1 MKKPFALHKRRG
13 PLGPPW
19 LRLCLFA
26 AAALCMGLAITG
38 AMQWISI
45 GTLPGVLEWARD
57 YPGHLAMTALL
68 WAVPVGVLGA
78 LTGRLWIAALPA
90 GAAGLIL
97 ALVDYFKTAINGS
110 PLELADFGL
119 AGAAGDVA
127 DLAGDLTPTEDFWMA
142 GGALLL
148 CVLLLFLTGRL
159 TALGGTARAR
169 TCLFSLT
176 LAGVLLTGTGA
187 RTVGSGLG
195 VDFYTRMDPAENHSL
210 HGLTL
215 SLWRDAFPQ
224 PKTPP
229 EGYDEDYMLEVLA
242 RVDRLTEAR
251 AEPEVRPNILFILSE
266 SFYDLTRLP
275 VLEYEGD
282 PLANFHALEAESVSG
297 TFHSHYLGYGTGY
310 LEIPLLYGLNGL
322 DLPPGTNI
330 CFQDEAVYERFDA
343 LAEQYTKSGDYTA
356 EMLHAYDNTLYNRT
370 ATYPLLGFE
379 ELFFSD
385 DIQDLVPPQER
396 GPYGGYYMRDSYL
409 FQGMLARM
417 EEANRRGQ
425 RAFLF
430 GISMENH
437 QPFDPGK
444 FNYQCQIPLIAPQFT
459 PAQRDITRVM
469 LEGIT
474 RADQALG
481 ELTDA
486 LRTSPEPTVVVFFG
500 DHRPNL
506 FMPGGDTIYTQLG
519 LCPENDTLNWTPEQI
534 NDLYSTD
541 YLIWANDAAL
551 LNGLAGTRRDSSITA
566 LGPQLLELTG
576 RPVSRYWALLE
587 KVGEVCLTQ
596 TDLYFVDGAGNP
608 SFSREE
614 ADLSP
619 EALELLELR
628 DAVVYD
634 AVYGKRFI
642 TEAMNLPPGA
652 EEKTAC
658 GRSFQSVKKW

>member
-1 MKKPFALHKRRG
+1 MKKQIALKKHRG

-19 LRLCLFA
+19 LRLCLFT

-57 YPGHLAMTALL
+57 YPSHLAMSALL
-68 WAVPVGVLGA
+68 WALPVGVLGTV
-78 LTGRLWIAALPA
+78 TGRLWIAALPA
-90 GAAGLIL
+90 GAAGLAL
-97 ALVDYFKTAINGS
+97 ALVDYFKNAINGT

-119 AGAAGDVA
+119 AGAAGNVA
-127 DLAGDLTPTEDFWMA
+127 GLAGDLTPPGDFYLAAA
-142 GGALLL
+142 GLLFCVLALLL
-148 CVLLLFLTGRL
+148 TRRL
-159 TALGGTARAR
+159 TALEGTARGRA
-169 TCLFSLT
+169 CLGSLA
-176 LAGVLLTGTGA
+176 LAGILLTGTGTRA
-187 RTVGSGLG
+187 VGGWLG

-229 EGYDEDYMLEVLA
+229 EGYDQDYMLEVLA
-242 RVDRLTEAR
+242 RIDQLTEAR
-251 AEPEVRPNILFILSE
+251 EEPEAKPNILFILSE

-275 VLEYEGD
+275 TLQYEGD

-310 LEIPLLYGLNGL
+310 LEIPMLYGLNAL

-343 LAEQYTKSGDYTA
+343 LAEQFTNSGDYTA

-370 ATYPLLGFE
+370 VTYPLLGFND
-379 ELFFSD
+379 LYFSD
-385 DIQDLVPPQER
+385 EIQQMGIER
-396 GPYGGYYMRDSYL
+396 ADGAYGGFYMRDGYF
-409 FQGMLARM
+409 FQGMLERM
-417 EEANRRGQ
+417 KAVNRTGK

-430 GISMENH
+430 GITMENH
-437 QPFDPGK
+437 QPFEPQK
-444 FNYQCQIPLIAPQFT
+444 FNYECQIPLVAPDFT
-459 PAQRDITRVM
+459 PAQRDIIRVM

-481 ELTDA
+481 ELVTA
-486 LRTSPEPTVVVFFG
+486 LRESEEPTIVVFFG

-506 FMPGGDTIYTQLG
+506 FMPGGDTVYTLLG
-519 LCPENDTLNWTPEQI
+519 LCPENDTLNWTEEEI

-541 YLIWANDAAL
+541 YLIWANDPDL
-551 LNGLAGTRRDSSITA
+551 LGDLAGTRRDSSITA
-566 LGPQLLELTG
+566 LGPQLLELAG

-587 KVGEVCLTQ
+587 KVSQAALTQ
-596 TDLYFVDGAGNP
+596 TDLYFVDGEGRA

-614 ADLSP
+614 AGLSP
-619 EALELLELR
+619 GALELLELR

-634 AVYGKRFI
+634 AVYGKRYI
-642 TEAMNLPPGA
+642 TEEMNLPPGA
-652 EEKTAC
+652 
-658 GRSFQSVKKW
+658 